1 MKPVVKPEEPLPLTR
16 LTIKINK
23 KTTLEDMNKV
33 ILPYISKRAQKQ
45 VEKGQEI
52 YRENFEKLIEKQ
64 ERIAELKK
72 QGKEI
77 VEEEEPIP
85 IGLQIDE
92 KYETN

>member
-1 MKPVVKPEEPLPLTR
+1 MKPVVKPEEPIPLTR
-16 LTIKINK
+16 LTVKINN

-52 YRENFEKLIEKQ
+52 YREKQEKLKEKQ
-64 ERIAELKK
+64 ERIAK

-77 VEEEEPIP
+77 VEEKEPIP
-85 IGLQIDE
+85 IGL
-92 KYETN
+92 